1 MQVDL
6 VARLDRAE
14 EILVVVDPEVGMM
27 TALHQETGT
36 TEGDGL
42 LDLLEDHGLRKQV
55 ALARVAGASVEGA
68 KVAVG
73 VAYVRV
79 VEVSVDDEGD
89 AIGIRLA
96 VADLVRDT
104 TDGNEV
110 AGLEQGQRFGVGK
123 PLAVERPLEDVRNG
137 ALRELGALSREAGH
151 ATTASRTKRSSGTS
165 PSSPVSCASSRKVIS
180 PARSRGPKRY
190 RSFSK

>member
-1 MQVDL
+1 
-6 VARLDRAE
+6 
-14 EILVVVDPEVGMM
+14 MM
-27 TALHQETGT
+27 TALHQETGA
-36 TEGDGL
+36 TEGDRL
-42 LDLLEDHGLRKQV
+42 LDLLEDHGLREQI

-68 KVAVG
+68 EVAVG
-73 VAYVRV
+73 VADVRV
-79 VEVSVDDEGD
+79 VEVAVDDEGD

-96 VADLVRDT
+96 VADLVRGT
-104 TDGNEV
+104 TDGDEV
-110 AGLEQGQRFGVGK
+110 AGLEQGQRFGVGD
-123 PLAVERPLEDVRNG
+123 PLALERPFEDVRNG
-137 ALRELGALSREAGH
+137 PLRDLVARSRYAGH